1 MRRAYGASLIDGELL
16 AAEYPNRGFD
26 AGWRFQVSFGSELKR
41 RIDVL
46 LREDLPFR
54 APSISLVDRP
64 EFLTWPHIES
74 DGVLCLL
81 GEASTIDP
89 LQPRAVLTE
98 LLKDAFELI
107 GASERGENV
116 NHFKDEFLT
125 YWSHATEKQGTPY
138 YSLLGDSELD
148 LRHSVLGGE
157 QRGLCRRFLR
167 RSIDLVEETF
177 WGSAAV
183 FGYCARSADL
193 VPGGTVARRVSEEN
207 LRRSS
212 AGPVGQLQRSADET
226 GVAGSGAN
234 TACAWFPDAAW
245 ALFCG
250 ANHLSAQRSQFLWA
264 QAADRWQR
272 ISRRERARR
281 AQGHPIPVV
290 WKYDS
295 KIQCGKGGS

>member
-116 NHFKDEFLT
+116 DHFKDEFLT

-138 YSLLGDSELD
+138 YSLLGDSERTCVIQCWVANNAVYVGDSSDAVLTWLRKRFGD
-148 LRHSVLGGE
+148 LPQFS
-157 QRGLCRRFLR
+157 
-167 RSIDLVEETF
+167 DT
-177 WGSAAV
+177 
-183 FGYCARSADL
+183 
-193 VPGGTVARRVSEEN
+193 VPGLLIWCPEVLLPAEYPKKTSDV
-207 LRRSS
+207 L
-212 AGPVGQLQRSADET
+212 
-226 GVAGSGAN
+226 
-234 TACAWFPDAAW
+234 
-245 ALFCG
+245 AL
-250 ANHLSAQRSQFLWA
+250 AQ
-264 QAADRWQR
+264 
-272 ISRRERARR
+272 
-281 AQGHPIPVV
+281 
-290 WKYDS
+290 
-295 KIQCGKGGS
+295 